1 MKRGYTLPMLS
12 GFRVRIPG
20 IPEPATDRK
29 TERRAWGDDTVPF
42 RRRGCWYA
50 PRTSR
55 DARRAFY
62 ASNVFFSEKYGE
74 PRREPALPTLRA
86 YGLTV
91 YSNRHDRSVVG
102 GSEKNRRYRNR
113 APPCGRFVPCG
124 SAPRKR
130 QGHAEP
136 PHSVAR
142 ARERSAMSKSK
153 RTRGT
158 TSRRRDADAAMAS
171 LEGPDEGV
179 RTRSGAVVAPPETS
193 HGRVSG
199 RTPSPA
205 PGASHPSPPAT
216 VEADEKRTWSPSS
229 PGPAAEAAVAASP
242 LATHAAPSSCGTT
255 KRVDQRSGENS
266 RSPETDASPASA
278 PASPTHQTLARD
290 APAFDGS
297 SKTRT
302 VRFSRHVHGTPR
314 RARRHAEGVTRTSH
328 PRKDP
333 RNRARTPD
341 AVDTD
346 APTHSVKY

>member
-1 MKRGYTLPMLS
+1 MKRGS
-12 GFRVRIPG
+12 GFRVR

-42 RRRGCWYA
+42 RRRGRWYA

-55 DARRAFY
+55 DARRAFH

-74 PRREPALPTLRA
+74 PRRACTTDPSR
-86 YGLTV
+86 V
-91 YSNRHDRSVVG
+91 RSQCIPIDTIEVSSAVP
-102 GSEKNRRYRNR
+102 RRTDDIGIARR
-113 APPCGRFVPCG
+113 RGRFVPCG
-124 SAPRKR
+124 GAPRKR

-216 VEADEKRTWSPSS
+216 VETDEKRTWSPSS

-255 KRVDQRSGENS
+255 KRVDQRSLKNS

-314 RARRHAEGVTRTSH
+314 RARRHAEGVTGTSH

>member
-42 RRRGCWYA
+42 RRCGCWYA

-74 PRREPALPTLRA
+74 PRQSLHYRPFARTVSLSIPIDTLEVSSA
-86 YGLTV
+86 V
-91 YSNRHDRSVVG
+91 PRSTDDIG
-102 GSEKNRRYRNR
+102 IARRR
-113 APPCGRFVPCG
+113 GRFVPCG

-171 LEGPDEGV
+171 LEGPDEGL
-179 RTRSGAVVAPPETS
+179 RTRSGAVVAPLETS

-216 VEADEKRTWSPSS
+216 VETDEKRTWSPTAAS
-229 PGPAAEAAVAASP
+229 AEAAVAASP

-255 KRVDQRSGENS
+255 KRVDQRSGKNS

-341 AVDTD
+341 AVERTRQHT
-346 APTHSVKY
+346 A